1 MDVQAAVAASEA
13 VNAAAT
19 LRRELSLGQR
29 RARRSVAAA
38 ARREDEM
45 AVQKIK
51 HNAAVVRALVSQV
64 SIHSPR
70 TRSYSRSSSSS
81 SSSSSRV

>member
-38 ARREDEM
+38 AQREDEM

-64 SIHSPR
+64 SMNSPR

-81 SSSSSRV
+81 SSRV